1 MIAENVKFVKEIAHA
16 GNPKKAMEL
25 RLDNN
30 FIVNERLQYVHW
42 DDEHELI
49 FSVERNESPTTGRD
63 RPFKMVIQDYDQI
76 QDITITFQQS
86 EFRAAATKAGY
97 SEEQINH
104 IMRSL
109 VLTVEDFADSTS
121 NQVKGRFHDVVAD

>member
-1 MIAENVKFVKEIAHA
+1 MSPENVKFVKEIAKAAHP
-16 GNPKKAMEL
+16 NKAMEL

-42 DDEHELI
+42 DDEHDLV
-49 FSVERNESPTTGRD
+49 FSIERNESPTTGRD

-76 QDITITFQQS
+76 QDITITLQQS
-86 EFRAAATKAGY
+86 EFEAAARKAGY
-97 SEEQINH
+97 TDEQIKH

-109 VLTVEDFADSTS
+109 VFTKEDFADSVS
-121 NQVKGRFHDVVAD
+121 NQVKGRRHDVVAD